1 MKAIILYC
9 SRTGNTEN
17 LVHRICRTIPA
28 DTLKVEPRE
37 PYGSY
42 ISSVLR
48 VRKERKNNIIPE
60 ALTPAPDLAG
70 YDLVFVGFPI
80 WFNDIPAFFG
90 SFLLR
95 CNLREKT
102 VIPFSTS
109 TNSTILNSLTT
120 LERIC
125 PDSILK
131 YPFAHITLKRSDTSG
146 WLSLLKTSCG
156 AG

>member
-80 WFNDIPAFFG
+80 WFNDIPAF
-90 SFLLR
+90 SAVS
-95 CNLREKT
+95 CYA
-102 VIPFSTS
+102 VI
-109 TNSTILNSLTT
+109 
-120 LERIC
+120 
-125 PDSILK
+125 
-131 YPFAHITLKRSDTSG
+131 YGKRR
-146 WLSLLKTSCG
+146 LSLSPHRQTVRF
-156 AG
+156 

>member
-1 MKAIILYC
+1 MDEGYNFILFPYRQYGKPGTPYLPDHSC
-9 SRTGNTEN
+9 GHVEGRTAGTVRQ
-17 LVHRICRTIPA
+17 L
-28 DTLKVEPRE
+28 
-37 PYGSY
+37 YFF
-42 ISSVLR
+42 R